1 MKTICPHCKQ
11 EYPEVPDEYSGMTL
25 QCSVCQK
32 EFVCEKAKFCS
43 ECGQCNEAKALKCSQ
58 CGNSFPEDVDWTTAW
73 EKIAVFSGRAGQK
86 EYGLFVGQLILL
98 EFVLGI
104 PSLISHRSGLQI
116 VVWFMVILSSLVSI
130 PLCIRR
136 LHDIGV
142 SDRWWLIAWLLNVLG
157 NFVPLLLIPSM
168 SGYNKWGISP
178 VQQHW
183 RNDDCFNESVS
194 FSTAWQKFAVFG
206 DRSCRKEY
214 GLFVISFVV
223 LHLCVVLLC
232 KWSIISPDLGNIIVG
247 LTALAAIPLG
257 IRRLH
262 DIGVSGWWSLI
273 VMPLNTFNYFIPL
286 LLIPSQAGANKWGLN
301 PVGVSSCDFNNS
313 KNRLFRIISP
323 FSFCLTWLII
333 FFIYLLFSR

>member
-73 EKIAVFSGRAGQK
+73 KKIAVFSGRAGQK

-98 EFVLGI
+98 LFVGDLILLLFVLGI

-116 VVWFMVILSSLVSI
+116 VVWFMVILSSLSSLVSI
-130 PLCIRR
+130 PLC
-136 LHDIGV
+136 
-142 SDRWWLIAWLLNVLG
+142 
-157 NFVPLLLIPSM
+157 
-168 SGYNKWGISP
+168 
-178 VQQHW
+178 
-183 RNDDCFNESVS
+183 
-194 FSTAWQKFAVFG
+194 
-206 DRSCRKEY
+206 
-214 GLFVISFVV
+214 
-223 LHLCVVLLC
+223 
-232 KWSIISPDLGNIIVG
+232 
-247 LTALAAIPLG
+247 

-273 VMPLNTFNYFIPL
+273 VMPLNASNYFIPL

-323 FSFCLTWLII
+323 FSFCLVWLIL
-333 FFIYLLFSR
+333 FFIKLFFG